1 VFDRVLIA
9 NRGEIAVRIERTLAR
24 LGVESVAVFSDADA
38 EAPHVRGADLS
49 VHIGPTPARDS
60 YLSIERV
67 VDAALRSGA
76 SAVHPGYGFLSER
89 PEFAAACTEAG
100 LVFVGPGLEA
110 MAMLGDKGRAR
121 AVADAAGVPT
131 LSGWSGEELSDAEI
145 VERVGE
151 GDLPLLVKA
160 AAGGGGKGMRLVE
173 RREDLAE
180 ALGAAR
186 REAASAF
193 GDERLLIERFV
204 QPSRHLEV
212 QVIADAHGN
221 AIHLGERECSLQ
233 RRHQKVIEE
242 SPSPVVDEG
251 LREVMGAAAVALA
264 KQAGYVNAGTVE
276 LIAERDDPSRFYFLE
291 VNTRLQVEH
300 PVTEEVTGL
309 DLVELQ
315 LRVAAGEE
323 LPLAQED
330 VTRSGWAIEARV
342 YAEDPAAGFL
352 PSSGKVVA
360 YREAP
365 GVRTDSGIEEGTVVG
380 TDYDP
385 MLAKVVARGDDRDE
399 ALERLRRALGETV
412 VAGPTTN
419 VAYLRALLARP
430 EVRAGEMDTG
440 LIERRGDE
448 VAAPAAPPELAALAL
463 VAMLGTPEGD
473 DIWSDR
479 SGWRLQGPAWIRRT
493 MEGPDGAVEVAI
505 RAAAAQ
511 VGPEPPSIAD
521 AIAIRSAIEGGSGRG
536 APGGPNGVW
545 EWQVGDESGAL
556 TWDGTHLGVGSEVDG
571 PKSGLYGRFSAH
583 QREARRPVSLYGDR
597 DAVWVVDPDVGPV
610 RFAPAVGDADSASG
624 GEASLGAPMPGTV
637 VQLRVEAGAT
647 VTAGETLVVM
657 ESMKMEISIQA
668 PRDGVVDTVLVASGD
683 QVDRGA
689 TLIELAEEQPVE
701 VGRPVGDKGLRV
713 HGGGASGEEGSA

>member
-1 VFDRVLIA
+1 MFDRVLIA

-38 EAPHVRGADLS
+38 TAPHVRGADLA

-60 YLSIERV
+60 YLSIDRV
-67 VDAALRSGA
+67 IDAAQRTGA
-76 SAVHPGYGFLSER
+76 EAIHPGYGFLSER
-89 PEFAAACTEAG
+89 ADFATACADAG
-100 LVFVGPGLEA
+100 LVFVGPGPEA

-131 LSGWSGEELSDAEI
+131 LPGWSGDELSDAEI

-173 RREDLAE
+173 RREDLPE

-204 QPSRHLEV
+204 EPSRHLEV
-212 QVIADAHGN
+212 QLIADSHGN
-221 AIHLGERECSLQ
+221 AIHLGERECTLQ

-242 SPSPVVDEG
+242 SPSPVVTEE
-251 LREVMGAAAVALA
+251 LREAMGAAAVALA
-264 KQAGYVNAGTVE
+264 RQAGYVNAGTVE

-300 PVTEEVTGL
+300 PVTEEVIGL

-315 LRVAAGEE
+315 LRVAAGEA
-323 LPLAQED
+323 LPLAQEE
-330 VTRSGWAIEARV
+330 VTRRGWAIEARV

-352 PSSGKVVA
+352 PSSGEVVA

-365 GVRTDSGIEEGTVVG
+365 GVRVDSGIERGTVVG

-399 ALERLRRALGETV
+399 ALERLRRALGATV

-430 EVRAGEMDTG
+430 EVRSGEFDTG
-440 LIERRGDE
+440 LIERLGDE

-463 VAMLGTPEGD
+463 VAMLGEPEDD

-479 SGWRLQGPAWIRRT
+479 SGWRMQGPVWIRQT
-493 MEGPDGAVEVAI
+493 LDGPDGPAEVAV
-505 RAAAAQ
+505 RAVASR
-511 VGPEPPSIAD
+511 PEPPSIAD
-521 AIAIRSAIEGGSGRG
+521 ADAARSAIEGGSGSGARG
-536 APGGPNGVW
+536 GTAW
-545 EWQVGDESGAL
+545 EWEVGDDSGTL
-556 TWDGTHLGVGSEVDG
+556 TWDGTHLGVAPDVDG
-571 PKSGLYGRFSAH
+571 PKTPDIVEFSAH
-583 QREARRPVSLYGDR
+583 QHRVSVYADGDG
-597 DAVWVVDPDVGPV
+597 VWVVDSDVGPV
-610 RFAPAVGDADSASG
+610 RFAPAVGDADSAAG
-624 GEASLGAPMPGTV
+624 GEASLEAPMPGTV

-657 ESMKMEISIQA
+657 ESMKMEISIQS
-668 PRDGVVDTVLVASGD
+668 PRDGVIDTVLVAVGD

-689 TLIELAEEQPVE
+689 TLIELTEE
-701 VGRPVGDKGLRV
+701 D
-713 HGGGASGEEGSA
+713 A

>member
-1 VFDRVLIA
+1 MFDRVLIA

-67 VDAALRSGA
+67 VDAAQRSGA

-89 PEFAAACTEAG
+89 PDFAATCADAG
-100 LVFVGPGLEA
+100 LVFVGPGPEA
-110 MAMLGDKGRAR
+110 MKMLGDKGRAR

-131 LSGWSGEELSDAEI
+131 LPGWSGDELSDAEI

-173 RREDLAE
+173 RHEDLAE

-193 GDERLLIERFV
+193 GDERVLIERFV
-204 QPSRHLEV
+204 EPSRHLEI
-212 QVIADAHGN
+212 QVIADSHGN

-242 SPSPVVDEG
+242 SPSPVVTEEM
-251 LREVMGAAAVALA
+251 REAMGSAAVALA

-323 LPLAQED
+323 LPLAQDE
-330 VTRSGWAIEARV
+330 VKRSGWAIEARV

-352 PSSGKVVA
+352 PSSGEVVA

-365 GVRTDSGIEEGTVVG
+365 GVRVDSGIEEGTVVG

-385 MLAKVVARGDDRDE
+385 MLAKVVAHGDDRDE
-399 ALERLRRALGETV
+399 ALERLRRALGGMV

-419 VAYLRALLARP
+419 TAYLRALLARP

-440 LIERRGDE
+440 LIERLGDK
-448 VAAPAAPPELAALAL
+448 VAAPTAPPELAALAL
-463 VAMLGTPEGD
+463 VALLGEPEDD

-479 SGWRLQGPAWIRRT
+479 SGWRMQGPVWIRQT
-493 MEGPDGAVEVAI
+493 LVTD
-505 RAAAAQ
+505 
-511 VGPEPPSIAD
+511 PPSIAD
-521 AIAIRSAIEGGSGRG
+521 AIAIRSAIEGGSG
-536 APGGPNGVW
+536 VW
-545 EWQVGDESGAL
+545 EWQVGDSAGTLTYDGAL
-556 TWDGTHLGVGSEVDG
+556 LATDGG
-571 PKSGLYGRFSAH
+571 
-583 QREARRPVSLYGDR
+583 ARRPVAVFPDG
-597 DAVWVVDPDVGPV
+597 DAVWVVDGGVGPV
-610 RFAPAVGDADSASG
+610 RFAPAVGDADSAAG
-624 GEASLGAPMPGTV
+624 GEASLEAPMPGTV

-647 VTAGETLVVM
+647 VTTGETLVVM
-657 ESMKMEISIQA
+657 ESMKMEISIQS
-668 PRDGVVDTVLVASGD
+668 PRDGVIETVLIGVGD

-689 TLIELAEEQPVE
+689 TLIELAEEEPHVLGSPQ
-701 VGRPVGDKGLRV
+701 GDKG
-713 HGGGASGEEGSA
+713 HGPPHGSVTGEGERA

>member
-1 VFDRVLIA
+1 MFDRVLIA

-24 LGVESVAVFSDADA
+24 LGVESVAVYSDADA
-38 EAPHVRGADLS
+38 AAPHVRGADLS

-60 YLSIERV
+60 YLSIERL

-76 SAVHPGYGFLSER
+76 SAIHPGYGFLSER
-89 PEFAAACTEAG
+89 ADFAAACADAG
-100 LVFVGPGLEA
+100 LVFVGPGPEA

-131 LSGWSGEELSDAEI
+131 LPGWSGDELTDAEI
-145 VERVGE
+145 VDRVGE

-193 GDERLLIERFV
+193 GDERVLIERFV
-204 QPSRHLEV
+204 EPSRHLEI
-212 QVIADAHGN
+212 QVIADSHGN

-242 SPSPVVDEG
+242 SPSPVVTEEM
-251 LREVMGAAAVALA
+251 REAMGAAAVSLA
-264 KQAGYVNAGTVE
+264 RQAGYVNAGTVE
-276 LIAERDDPSRFYFLE
+276 LIAERDDPSKFFFLE

-315 LRVAAGEE
+315 LRVAAGEK
-323 LPLAQED
+323 LPLTQD
-330 VTRSGWAIEARV
+330 QVKRKGWAVEARV

-352 PSSGKVVA
+352 PSSGEVVA

-365 GVRTDSGIEEGTVVG
+365 GVRVDSGIEEGTVVG

-430 EVRAGEMDTG
+430 EVRGGEMDTG
-440 LIERRGDE
+440 LIERLGDE
-448 VAAPAAPPELAALAL
+448 VAAPVAPPELAALAL
-463 VAMLGTPEGD
+463 VEMLGTPEDD
-473 DIWSDR
+473 DIWSGR
-479 SGWRLQGPAWIRRT
+479 NGWRLQGPA
-493 MEGPDGAVEVAI
+493 
-505 RAAAAQ
+505 
-511 VGPEPPSIAD
+511 
-521 AIAIRSAIEGGSGRG
+521 GR
-536 APGGPNGVW
+536 W
-545 EWQVGDESGAL
+545 EWEVGDESGVL
-556 TWDGTHLGVGSEVDG
+556 TYDGTHLSVDG
-571 PKSGLYGRFSAH
+571 GPRSVVRNFALA
-583 QREARRPVSLYGDR
+583 EVSNHGST
-597 DAVWVVDPDVGPV
+597 VWVVDPDVGPV
-610 RFAPAVGDADSASG
+610 RFAPAVGDADSAAAG
-624 GEASLGAPMPGTV
+624 DASLEAPMPGTV
-637 VQLRVEAGAT
+637 VQLRVEPGAT

-668 PRDGVVDTVLVASGD
+668 PRDGSVESILVAAGD

-689 TLIELAEEQPVE
+689 VLIELAEEGVVVLRSPE
-701 VGRPVGDKGLRV
+701 GDKG
-713 HGGGASGEEGSA
+713 HGPPPGSATGEEVEA

>member
-38 EAPHVRGADLS
+38 GAPHVRGADLS

-67 VDAALRSGA
+67 VDAAQRSAA

-89 PEFAAACTEAG
+89 PEFAAACADAG
-100 LVFVGPGLEA
+100 LVFVGPGPEA
-110 MAMLGDKGRAR
+110 MSMLGDKGRAR

-131 LSGWSGEELSDAEI
+131 LPGWSGDELSDAEI

-173 RREDLAE
+173 RHEDLAE

-204 QPSRHLEV
+204 EPSRHLEL

-221 AIHLGERECSLQ
+221 AIHLGERECTLQ

-242 SPSPVVDEG
+242 SPSPVVGEE
-251 LREVMGAAAVALA
+251 LREAMGAAAVSLA
-264 KQAGYVNAGTVE
+264 RQAGYVNAGTVE

-300 PVTEEVTGL
+300 PVTEAVTGL

-315 LRVAAGEE
+315 LRVAAGEP
-323 LPLAQED
+323 LPMAQED
-330 VTRSGWAIEARV
+330 VERRGWAIEARV

-360 YREAP
+360 YREPA
-365 GVRTDSGIEEGTVVG
+365 GVRVDSGIEEGAVVG

-385 MLAKVVARGDDRDE
+385 MLAKVVASGTDRDE
-399 ALERLRRALGETV
+399 ALERLRRALGNTV

-430 EVRAGEMDTG
+430 EVRAGEFDTG
-440 LIERRGDE
+440 MIERLGDE

-463 VAMLGTPEGD
+463 VAMLGEPED
-473 DIWSDR
+473 DDVWSDR
-479 SGWRLQGPAWIRRT
+479 SGWRVQGPSWIKQ
-493 MEGPDGAVEVAI
+493 ELES
-505 RAAAAQ
+505 
-511 VGPEPPSIAD
+511 EPPSIAD
-521 AIAIRSAIEGGSGRG
+521 AIAIRSAIEGGSDG
-536 APGGPNGVW
+536 AAW
-545 EWQVGDESGAL
+545 DWRVGDAEGKL
-556 TWDGTHLGVGSEVDG
+556 TYDGTLRVAVYADG
-571 PKSGLYGRFSAH
+571 
-583 QREARRPVSLYGDR
+583 

-610 RFAPAVGDADSASG
+610 RFAPADGDADAAGG
-624 GEASLGAPMPGTV
+624 GEASLEAPMPGTV
-637 VQLRVEAGAT
+637 VQLRVEAGAE
-647 VTAGETLVVM
+647 VTAGQTLVVM
-657 ESMKMEISIQA
+657 ESMKMEIAIQS
-668 PRDGVVDTVLVASGD
+668 PRDGVVETVLVATGD
-683 QVDRGA
+683 QIDRGA
-689 TLIELAEEQPVE
+689 TLIELAEE
-701 VGRPVGDKGLRV
+701 D
-713 HGGGASGEEGSA
+713 AA

>member
-1 VFDRVLIA
+1 MFDRVLIA
-9 NRGEIAVRIERTLAR
+9 NRGEIAVRIEGTLAR
-24 LGVESVAVFSDADA
+24 LGVESVAVFSDADI
-38 EAPHVRGADLS
+38 EAPHVRGADLA

-60 YLSIERV
+60 YLSIERIIE
-67 VDAALRSGA
+67 AAQRSGA
-76 SAVHPGYGFLSER
+76 SAIHPGYGFLSER
-89 PEFAAACTEAG
+89 PDFAAACADAG
-100 LVFVGPGLEA
+100 LVFVGPGPEA

-121 AVADAAGVPT
+121 DVADAAGVPT
-131 LSGWSGEELSDAEI
+131 LSGWSGDELSDAEI

-204 QPSRHLEV
+204 EPSRHLEI
-212 QVIADAHGN
+212 QVIADSHGN

-323 LPLAQED
+323 LPLAQGE

-352 PSSGKVVA
+352 PSSGEVVA
-360 YREAP
+360 YREPA
-365 GVRTDSGIEEGTVVG
+365 GVRVDSGIEEGTVVG

-399 ALERLRRALGETV
+399 ALERLRRALGGMV

-419 VAYLRALLARP
+419 TAYLRALLARP

-440 LIERRGDE
+440 LIERLGDS
-448 VAAPAAPPELAALAL
+448 VAALAAPPELAALAL
-463 VAMLGTPEGD
+463 VAMLGEPEDD

-479 SGWRLQGPAWIRRT
+479 SGWRMQGPAWIRRAL
-493 MEGPDGAVEVAI
+493 ES
-505 RAAAAQ
+505 
-511 VGPEPPSIAD
+511 EPPSIAD
-521 AIAIRSAIEGGSGRG
+521 LTAIKSAIEGGSGRG
-536 APGGPNGVW
+536 ASAGIAGAW
-545 EWQVGDESGAL
+545 EWEVGENGGTLSYDGAL
-556 TWDGTHLGVGSEVDG
+556 LATNGE
-571 PKSGLYGRFSAH
+571 P
-583 QREARRPVSLYGDR
+583 RRPVAVFPDG
-597 DAVWVVDPDVGPV
+597 DAVWVVDGDVGPV

-624 GEASLGAPMPGTV
+624 GEASLEAPMPGTV
-637 VQLRVEAGAT
+637 VQLRVEPGAA
-647 VTAGETLVVM
+647 VTAGETLIVM

-668 PRDGVVDTVLVASGD
+668 PRDGAVESVLVAAGD

-689 TLIELAEEQPVE
+689 TLIELAEEGVDDFGSPE
-701 VGRPVGDKGLRV
+701 GDQSQGPP
-713 HGGGASGEEGSA
+713 HGSVSGEGVSA

>member
-49 VHIGPTPARDS
+49 IHIGPTPARDS

-67 VDAALRSGA
+67 VDAALRTGA
-76 SAVHPGYGFLSER
+76 AAVHPGYGFLSER
-89 PEFAAACTEAG
+89 ADFAAACADAG
-100 LVFVGPGLEA
+100 LVFVGPGPEA

-131 LSGWSGEELSDAEI
+131 LPGWNGDELTDAEI
-145 VERVGE
+145 AERVGE

-186 REAASAF
+186 REAAAAF
-193 GDERLLIERFV
+193 GDERLVIERFV
-204 QPSRHLEV
+204 EPSRHLEI
-212 QVIADAHGN
+212 QVIADPHGN

-242 SPSPVVDEG
+242 SPSPVVTEAM
-251 LREVMGAAAVALA
+251 REAMGAAAVALA
-264 KQAGYVNAGTVE
+264 QQAGYVNAGTVE
-276 LIAERDDPSRFYFLE
+276 LIAERDDPSKFFFLE

-315 LRVAAGEE
+315 LRVAAGEA
-323 LPLAQED
+323 LPLTQEE

-352 PSSGKVVA
+352 PSSGVVVA
-360 YREAP
+360 YREAS
-365 GVRTDSGIEEGTVVG
+365 GVRVDSGIEEGTVVG
-380 TDYDP
+380 IDYDP
-385 MLAKVVARGDDRDE
+385 MLAKVVARGNDREE

-440 LIERRGDE
+440 LIERLGDE
-448 VAAPAAPPELAALAL
+448 VAAPDAPPELAALAL
-463 VAMLGTPEGD
+463 VAMLGEPED
-473 DIWSDR
+473 DDTWSRRD
-479 SGWRLQGPAWIRRT
+479 GWRMQGPVWIRRKLD
-493 MEGPDGAVEVAI
+493 GPIEVA
-505 RAAAAQ
+505 
-511 VGPEPPSIAD
+511 V
-521 AIAIRSAIEGGSGRG
+521 RSSGED
-536 APGGPNGVW
+536 W
-545 EWQVGDESGAL
+545 QWQVGED
-556 TWDGTHLGVGSEVDG
+556 
-571 PKSGLYGRFSAH
+571 SGLLGNR
-583 QREARRPVSLYGDR
+583 QRKVAVYPDGDG
-597 DAVWVVDPDVGPV
+597 VWVADPDVGPV
-610 RFAPAVGDADSASG
+610 RFAPAVGDADSAASG
-624 GEASLGAPMPGTV
+624 DASLEAPMPGTV
-637 VQLRVEAGAT
+637 VQLRVEPGAT
-647 VTAGETLVVM
+647 VAAGETLVVM

-668 PRDGVVDTVLVASGD
+668 PRDGAVESILVAAGD
-683 QVDRGA
+683 RVDRGA
-689 TLIELAEEQPVE
+689 TLIELAEE
-701 VGRPVGDKGLRV
+701 D
-713 HGGGASGEEGSA
+713 A

>member
-1 VFDRVLIA
+1 MFDRVLIA

-38 EAPHVRGADLS
+38 AAPHVRGADLA

-60 YLSIERV
+60 YLRVERV
-67 VDAALRSGA
+67 IDAAQGSGA
-76 SAVHPGYGFLSER
+76 SAIHPGYGFLSER
-89 PEFAAACTEAG
+89 ADFAAACADAG
-100 LVFVGPGLEA
+100 LVFVGPGPEA

-131 LSGWSGEELSDAEI
+131 LPGWSGDELSDAEI

-160 AAGGGGKGMRLVE
+160 AAGGGGKGMRLVV
-173 RREDLAE
+173 RREDLTE

-204 QPSRHLEV
+204 EPSRHLEI
-212 QVIADAHGN
+212 QLIADSHGN
-221 AIHLGERECSLQ
+221 AIHLGERECTLQ

-242 SPSPVVDEG
+242 SPSPVVTEE
-251 LREVMGAAAVALA
+251 LREAMGSAAVALA

-315 LRVAAGEE
+315 LRVAAGEA
-323 LPLAQED
+323 LPLAQEE
-330 VTRSGWAIEARV
+330 VTRRGWAIEARV
-342 YAEDPAAGFL
+342 YAEDPTAGFL
-352 PSSGKVVA
+352 PSSGEVVA

-365 GVRTDSGIEEGTVVG
+365 GVRVDSGIEQGTVVG

-385 MLAKVVARGDDRDE
+385 MLAKVVARGEDRDE
-399 ALERLRRALGETV
+399 ALERLRRALGATV

-430 EVRAGEMDTG
+430 EVRSGEFDTG
-440 LIERRGDE
+440 LIERLGDE
-448 VAAPAAPPELAALAL
+448 VAAPAAGPELAALAL
-463 VAMLGTPEGD
+463 VAMLGEPEDD

-479 SGWRLQGPAWIRRT
+479 SGWRMQGPVWIRQT
-493 MEGPDGAVEVAI
+493 LESTDGPIEVAV
-505 RAAAAQ
+505 RAVA
-511 VGPEPPSIAD
+511 GRP
-521 AIAIRSAIEGGSGRG
+521 GGS
-536 APGGPNGVW
+536 AW
-545 EWQVGDESGAL
+545 EWEVGDETGTL
-556 TWDGTHLGVGSEVDG
+556 TYDGTHLGTSRAAATDVDG
-571 PKSGLYGRFSAH
+571 PKSPDMERFSAH
-583 QREARRPVSLYGDR
+583 RRRARVFADGDG
-597 DAVWVVDPDVGPV
+597 VWVVDGDVGPV
-610 RFAPAVGDADSASG
+610 RFAPAVGDADSAAG
-624 GEASLGAPMPGTV
+624 GEASLEAPMPGTV

-657 ESMKMEISIQA
+657 ESMKMEISIQS
-668 PRDGVVDTVLVASGD
+668 PRDGAIEAVLIAVGD

-689 TLIELAEEQPVE
+689 TLIELTEEE
-701 VGRPVGDKGLRV
+701 
-713 HGGGASGEEGSA
+713 A